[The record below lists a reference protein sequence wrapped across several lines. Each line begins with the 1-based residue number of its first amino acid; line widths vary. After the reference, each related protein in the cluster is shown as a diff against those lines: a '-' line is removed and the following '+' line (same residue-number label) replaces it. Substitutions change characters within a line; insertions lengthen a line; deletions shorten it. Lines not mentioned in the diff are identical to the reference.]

1 MLEAPAVLTP
11 VVTPGGDWGHVARK
25 TKPEGERKNARRAAS
40 NFTLAQAG
48 VPIKRDGKCSPPA
61 PTSVGNAVG
70 RCRCMVCAGLAIF
83 RTHHICCV
91 FGVQICPNCFRL
103 PQPHMRLGR
112 VEWEALSTTHSV
124 GEQRGQKGG
133 GTRKQIIGRK
143 ISVEN
148 PRLKIPSWNRGS
160 RICNS
165 ETIQERRSGCQPNS
179 FLLKKLLRESKRLPR
194 LGRKPTELC
203 SCRKTIKLRFPKSKF
218 WMLDSDKFQ

>member
-1 MLEAPAVLTP
+1 MRPRQRRFLSPPPVVTTVAAVVVTSGAIPAAQQAPPNGASRRALEAPAVLTP

-133 GTRKQIIGRK
+133 HSKA
-143 ISVEN
+143 EN
-148 PRLKIPSWNRGS
+148 
-160 RICNS
+160 
-165 ETIQERRSGCQPNS
+165 
-179 FLLKKLLRESKRLPR
+179 
-194 LGRKPTELC
+194 LC
-203 SCRKTIKLRFPKSKF
+203 
-218 WMLDSDKFQ
+218 